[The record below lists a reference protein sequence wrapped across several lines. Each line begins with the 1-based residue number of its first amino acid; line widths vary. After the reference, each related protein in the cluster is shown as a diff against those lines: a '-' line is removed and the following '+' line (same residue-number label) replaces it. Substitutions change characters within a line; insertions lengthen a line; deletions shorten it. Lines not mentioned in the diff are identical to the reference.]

1 MRADSP
7 FLFVLLLLGCD
18 PVEEDLAGK
27 LVRVEVTTQASD
39 CSPARFSG
47 DAGVQFFGERDDG
60 GVVFTMG
67 QQAQYGPTVDGG
79 VLESVQRQ
87 LIPSPNQGRAAVGDG
102 AGCEG
107 SFSAWERSG
116 TGLVLTQQ
124 WPGGD
129 TCPMGPIW
137 LPRKTCTTTRLYD
150 FTEVGTCQLRC
161 VRLSIS
167 GEVECT
173 C

>member
-1 MRADSP
+1 MRLLP
-7 FLFVLLLLGCD
+7 FLLLFAACD
-18 PVEEDLAGK
+18 AVEDDLPGK
-27 LVRVEVTTQASD
+27 LVRVEVTTQSD
-39 CSPARFSG
+39 DCRPARFTG
-47 DAGVQFFGERDDG
+47 DAGIHFFGEREDG
-60 GVVFTMG
+60 GLVFTMAE
-67 QQAQYGPTVDGG
+67 QAQYGPTSDGG

-87 LIPSPNQGRAAVGDG
+87 VPTTSRVAVGNG

-107 SFSAWERSG
+107 SFSNWERTADGVRLS
-116 TGLVLTQQ
+116 QE

-137 LPRKTCTTTRLYD
+137 LPFKACSSTRLYS
-150 FTEVGTCQLRC
+150 FTEVGACPLRC
-161 VRLSIS
+161 VKIAPGS